1 MPKKSEVTRKP
12 IKESITRFDGS
23 GDTENAEEM
32 DLAEF
37 ATKYRKKVQG
47 HLWQT
52 ADKITVGDLMK
63 ITELERDTQK
73 HLESKRPREIRV
85 VWINNGNKSTT

>member
-12 IKESITRFDGS
+12 IGESLTPFDGRS
-23 GDTENAEEM
+23 ETENGAEM

-37 ATKYRKKVQG
+37 ATKYRKRVQG
-47 HLWQT
+47 HLWRS
-52 ADKITVGDLMK
+52 AEKATVGDLMK

-85 VWINNGNKSTT
+85 VWINGNKNTT